1 MIYTNNLQSN
11 CETMKHIITAKMK
24 LILHASGVK
33 INEEEVMLDLKG
45 LFGCDEIERIENSGE
60 KIDFM
65 GVWLERR
72 EKWKISGVYVFF
84 PFTHQN
90 YISPILGRK

>member
-1 MIYTNNLQSN
+1 
-11 CETMKHIITAKMK
+11 MKHTITAKMT

-33 INEEEVMLDLKG
+33 INEEEVFLDLKG
-45 LFGCDEIERIENSGE
+45 PFGQDETERIENSEE

-65 GVWLERR
+65 DVWLERR
-72 EKWKISGVYVFF
+72 VKWKISGAYVFF

-90 YISPILGRK
+90 YISPILERK